1 MGASEAPRPR
11 GSRLARTL
19 DLWVAGLAL
28 PVFVVAGLPLAGWV
42 AGAGIWF
49 VQRLIQGVL
58 QARVDRSGDPRTTV
72 GLLAGGAIL
81 RGMLTA
87 GAVLAVGLLAD
98 DRTGLSAVVL
108 ILVLFTVYFAQRL
121 WERAG
126 AALDEAGPR

>member
-1 MGASEAPRPR
+1 MGAAEGPKER

-28 PVFVVAGLPLAGWV
+28 PVFVVAGLPMLAWV

-49 VQRLIQGVL
+49 VQRIVQGVL
-58 QARVDRSGDPRTTV
+58 QARADRSDDPRATV

-87 GAVLAVGLLAD
+87 GAVLAVGILAD
-98 DRTGLSAVVL
+98 DRTGLAAVAL
-108 ILVLFTVYFAQRL
+108 ILVLFTVYFGQRL

-126 AALDEAGPR
+126 ATLDEGGRR